1 MKRLICALLMAL
13 LLAGCL
19 PANRSE
25 STVPTQNAPDTTAC
39 SAKPSGY
46 AEGVPEPAPTLP
58 RPEPGIGIT
67 MELSQGLV
75 ATPGASTVELVIAFP
90 RVEPRENSRSRDC
103 SMLVT
108 VDGQRVGKWSTLCV
122 RSGLEKRVPLEFQF
136 DRYSPDR
143 VAEVCVSLRCGEET
157 LEART
162 TVELDNYPEELYVE
176 LSGDDRPYSIDVLR
190 NQNVVVV
197 YGRDEEGRYTVPVQV
212 WLCSTGYTTPRGDY
226 LLGSKRE
233 WGLLFGNVYGQYVC
247 GITGDILF
255 HSVPYAR
262 KEKDSLKTEEY
273 NKLGTTASMGCVR
286 LAAGHVKW
294 IYDHCPSGTQVHI
307 YDADQLPV
315 ERPEAVLLD
324 PDDPRSGWDPTDPDP
339 LNPWTLEPETPAPT
353 QEESA
358 AVREEDAP

>member
-1 MKRLICALLMAL
+1 MQTRIANISSYRNYQDLDEVNRRVQTDPITFVKDCEKLYLRTIDAAARSIMVSPYPFV
-13 LLAGCL
+13 LLAGPSGSGKTTTARCL
-19 PANRSE
+19 SE
-25 STVPTQNAPDTTAC
+25 SL
-39 SAKPSGY
+39 KRY
-46 AEGVPEPAPTLP
+46 
-58 RPEPGIGIT
+58 GI
-67 MELSQGLV
+67 
-75 ATPGASTVELVIAFP
+75 
-90 RVEPRENSRSRDC
+90 
-103 SMLVT
+103 
-108 VDGQRVGKWSTLCV
+108 
-122 RSGLEKRVPLEFQF
+122 
-136 DRYSPDR
+136 
-143 VAEVCVSLRCGEET
+143 
-157 LEART
+157 RT
-162 TVELDNYPEELYVE
+162 HTVELDNYPEELYVE

-358 AVREEDAP
+358 ALREEDAP